1 MKPYLKIALVTI
13 LSSFLFWSCQK
24 ETDELLLQSPPTA
37 DAGPSQTVQLPVS
50 SITLTGSGTTTNGTI
65 TAYLWSLVSGPNV
78 PVIMSPGSATTNVT
92 GTIAGTYIFQLMV
105 IDNAGLTGVDTTK
118 ITLTQAPIQT
128 LTLQPA
134 NNTNEAHFAI
144 LGGVPQT
151 DPNAPEL
158 VAASWTSGGAPYDF
172 RGAFKFDLSSI
183 PASATILSASL
194 TLYSNPTPL
203 NGNQVDANSGPNNAM
218 YIRRLLSNWSSSTIT
233 WSNQPASSVSDQV
246 LIPHTSASF
255 LDLTNVDV
263 KNQVATMVATGNY
276 GFIIGLQNET
286 PYNSRIFCSSKY
298 SNTSKHPKLVI
309 TYQ

>member
-1 MKPYLKIALVTI
+1 MKPYIKTTLTAF
-13 LSSFLFWSCQK
+13 LSAMLFWSCQK
-24 ETDELLLQSPPTA
+24 ETDEQLLQSPPTA
-37 DAGPSQTVQLPVS
+37 NAGPSQAVQLPQA

-78 PVIMSPGSATTNVT
+78 PVINSPGSPTTTVT
-92 GTIAGTYIFQLMV
+92 GLIAGTYIFQLMV
-105 IDNAGLTGVDTTK
+105 VDNAGLTGVDTTK
-118 ITLTQAPIQT
+118 ITCTQAPIQT
-128 LTLQPA
+128 LSLQPA
-134 NNTNEAHFAI
+134 NNTNEVHFAI
-144 LGGVPQT
+144 LGGIPQS

-183 PASATILSASL
+183 PASATILTASL

-203 NGNQVDANSGPNNAM
+203 NGDQVNANSGPNNSM
-218 YIRRLLSNWSSSTIT
+218 YIRRLLSNWSASTLT

-246 LIPHTSASF
+246 LIPHTLASF
-255 LDLTNVDV
+255 LDLTNIDV
-263 KNQVATMVATGNY
+263 KAQVATMVTTGNY
-276 GFIIGLQNET
+276 GFLIGLQNET